1 MRTNVSGRF
10 SDTVF
15 TSGRVK
21 ENELRVRRL
30 GFGKRSNIQ
39 DVSEILK
46 QF

>member
-21 ENELRVRRL
+21 EKELRVRRL
-30 GFGKRSNIQ
+30 GFGQKSNIQ
-39 DVSEILK
+39 DVSEILTP
-46 QF
+46 F